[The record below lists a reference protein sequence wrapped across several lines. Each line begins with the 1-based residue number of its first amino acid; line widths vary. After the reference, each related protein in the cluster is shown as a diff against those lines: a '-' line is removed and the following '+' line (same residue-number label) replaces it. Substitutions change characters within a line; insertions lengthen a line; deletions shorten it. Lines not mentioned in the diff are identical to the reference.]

1 MKLLSKSVL
10 GGVVLSSV
18 IGLTA
23 CQNMSMN
30 PNHTAHNGKTMQDQ
44 QNVERLTDGQILKV
58 LSTANMGEIM
68 QANAALPKLQ
78 NSQVRSFAQGMI
90 KQHGANEQK
99 GQALGNRLQ
108 LVPQVS
114 HTSNALQADS
124 NQIVTKISQAN
135 SAVDKDYMMSQI
147 MVHSKVLQTIDTQ
160 LLPNAKNPELR
171 NMLVETRSAV
181 AMHLKMAEQI
191 KSSMP

>member
-1 MKLLSKSVL
+1 M
-10 GGVVLSSV
+10 
-18 IGLTA
+18 
-23 CQNMSMN
+23 
-30 PNHTAHNGKTMQDQ
+30 
-44 QNVERLTDGQILKV
+44 
-58 LSTANMGEIM
+58 
-68 QANAALPKLQ
+68 
-78 NSQVRSFAQGMI
+78 
-90 KQHGANEQK
+90 
-99 GQALGNRLQ
+99 GNRLQ

-171 NMLVETRSAV
+171 NILVETRSAV

-191 KSSMP
+191 KSSMH

>member
-23 CQNMSMN
+23 CQSTSTNS
-30 PNHTAHNGKTMQDQ
+30 NHTPHNGKTMHGQ
-44 QNVERLTDGQILKV
+44 QNVERLTEGQILKV

-68 QANAALPKLQ
+68 QAKAALPKLQ
-78 NSQVRSFAQGMI
+78 TPEVRNFAQGMI
-90 KQHGANEQK
+90 KQHSANEQK
-99 GQALGNRLQ
+99 AQALGKRLQ
-108 LVPQVS
+108 VVPQAS

-124 NQIVTKISQAN
+124 NKIVTGISKAN
-135 SAVDKDYMMSQI
+135 SAVDQDYIMSQI
-147 MVHSKVLQTIDTQ
+147 MVHTKVINAIDNQ
-160 LLPNAKNPELR
+160 LLPNAKNSELR

-181 AMHLKMAEQI
+181 ASHLKVAEQI
-191 KSSMP
+191 NASMR

>member
-30 PNHTAHNGKTMQDQ
+30 PNYTAHNGKTMQGQ

-78 NSQVRSFAQGMI
+78 NPQVRSFAQGMI
-90 KQHGANEQK
+90 K
-99 GQALGNRLQ
+99 
-108 LVPQVS
+108 
-114 HTSNALQADS
+114 
-124 NQIVTKISQAN
+124 
-135 SAVDKDYMMSQI
+135 
-147 MVHSKVLQTIDTQ
+147 
-160 LLPNAKNPELR
+160 
-171 NMLVETRSAV
+171 
-181 AMHLKMAEQI
+181 
-191 KSSMP
+191 